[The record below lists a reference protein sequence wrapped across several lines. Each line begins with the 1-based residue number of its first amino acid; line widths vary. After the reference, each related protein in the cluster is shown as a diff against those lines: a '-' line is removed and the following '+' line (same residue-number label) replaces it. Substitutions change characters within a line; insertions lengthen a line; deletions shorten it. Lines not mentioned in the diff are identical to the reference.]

1 MKMPSLQTLEVVHV
15 GPAVHILRD
24 TESHE
29 YFSTGD
35 LQHVTATEA
44 YELIKREQAIAASNR
59 SGMNLINELLG
70 V

>member
-1 MKMPSLQTLEVVHV
+1 MKLPTMQTLEVVHV

-29 YFSTGD
+29 YFSTGY
-35 LQHVTATEA
+35 LQHITATEA
-44 YELIKREQAIAASNR
+44 YELIKREQALAAANR
-59 SGMNLINELLG
+59 SGLNLINELLG